1 MNTCVCV
8 ELGVHMMHRETHE
21 HVCVCVC
28 VCVRARASPIEHHQK
43 ASSSSSSSFARD
55 NNNNVW
61 KKNCKKGIRFL
72 HLDVTKTPQKKN
84 CCC

>member
-21 HVCVCVC
+21 HVCVC
-28 VCVRARASPIEHHQK
+28 ARASPIEHHQK

-72 HLDVTKTPQKKN
+72 HLDVTKTPPKKN